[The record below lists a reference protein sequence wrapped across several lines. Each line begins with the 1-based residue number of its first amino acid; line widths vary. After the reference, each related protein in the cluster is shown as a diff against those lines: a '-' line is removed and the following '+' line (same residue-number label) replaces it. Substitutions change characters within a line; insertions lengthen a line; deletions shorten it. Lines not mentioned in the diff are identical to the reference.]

1 MQKLSSGLIIEA
13 AADSLDYVQHSC
25 QTAEQS
31 NKKNAIGRRNS
42 QELVA
47 DKESKQGVSRA

>member
-1 MQKLSSGLIIEA
+1 VQKLSSGLIIEA

-31 NKKNAIGRRNS
+31 NKKNVIGRRNS

-47 DKESKQGVSRA
+47 DKESKPGVSRA